1 MTNYT
6 LLVDPQEVI
15 GKQWSEDQSPEQA
28 RILGLARDAL
38 LFLMTTGQ
46 RYRFEDFREGIESGA
61 RPQTGAS
68 PASPRASVAFELP
81 RDGHLSLDER
91 LCETEAF
98 FTKLRDDTAAPKEKE
113 LLQVI
118 LDTLHFIASTG
129 QHKAFG
135 EYLEHLEA
143 GAPPYVM
150 ASFATKEEAEAWL
163 RNHPNPPT
171 SVNILIA
178 NACHYVLYDRDS
190 NFRRL
195 RHIHDLEHYLADLQ
209 QEKPPNPVA
218 SFASLEEAEAWLKA
232 QPKPARWAWVSVAG
246 EPYLAAYYPNID
258 HRALYP
264 LSMAKG
270 YEEPSD

>member
-1 MTNYT
+1 MTKFDLYS
-6 LLVDPQEVI
+6 LQEAI
-15 GKQWSEDQSPEQA
+15 GKRWSEDQSPEQE

-38 LFLMTTGQ
+38 LFVNITGQ
-46 RYRFEDFREGIESGA
+46 RYRFEDFRESLESGA
-61 RPQTGAS
+61 RSPAGAS
-68 PASPRASVAFELP
+68 LAPPHASSAFELS
-81 RDGHLSLDER
+81 RDGHLSLEER
-91 LCETEAF
+91 LRETEAF
-98 FTKLRDDTAAPKEKE
+98 FTKLRDETNVSKDKE

-118 LDTLHFIASTG
+118 LDTLQFISSTG
-129 QHKAFG
+129 QHRAFT

-150 ASFATKEEAEAWL
+150 ASFATKEEADSWL
-163 RNHPNPPT
+163 RNHPSPPD
-171 SVNILIA
+171 SANVLIA
-178 NACHYVLYDRDS
+178 NAQHYVLYDRES

-195 RHIHDLEHYLADLQ
+195 PRHRHLEYYLAELK
-209 QEKPPNPVA
+209 EEVPPSPVA

-246 EPYLAAYYPNID
+246 EPYLAVYYPNID